1 MDENSQHPVEVSD
14 EPKTTDENDT
24 QIQNSENHDIHSNNV
39 TNTNLLAC
47 AVAPECDSKLQE
59 NKLDVETDAG
69 GQPDDSSISYP
80 GAHATEA
87 AAVNVENNV
96 TEVKEV
102 ATAMADLADGSN
114 DKKSTVVQDSPPA
127 AVPVAPA
134 VRSNVGKYKLVRTI
148 GKGNFAKVK
157 LAIHMA
163 TGVEV
168 AIKIINKKG
177 LDWAAHERLKREV
190 QILQMLDHPNIVR
203 LLEIIENDE
212 VICLV
217 QEYANGGE
225 IFDYLVAHGKMRER
239 EARAKFRQL
248 VSAIHYCHSKNIV
261 HRDLKAENILLDSN
275 LNVKVADFGLANIF
289 RPDEKLS
296 TFCGSPP
303 YAAPELFLGIRYY
316 GPGVDIWS
324 LGVILF
330 TLVVGHL
337 PFDATDLGELRTKI
351 LTVQYRLSR
360 GEVSH
365 DLEALLKKM
374 LVLDPRDRY
383 ALHVLM
389 NDRWVNTGYE
399 DSPLKPYVEP
409 PSPHLDSIY
418 VQQML
423 RLGFTEV
430 DLMNSVVSKAY
441 NHVYATYALLPEM
454 MRRISET
461 SRGSCDLSP
470 ADSSPP
476 QPIPSSC
483 VAPRQGAAAVGR
495 FTVEPSAETMERM
508 RRHSGPRDSKTNL
521 HPNVAHQLPTHHSAT
536 SSLPAAL
543 KRAFV
548 NMGRSLA
555 GNTSAASSNLNSAP
569 PGEAD
574 YRTSGLPKPGKLSSK
589 DTPPRVAITPAP
601 VPINTR
607 QKRLST
613 FTDSVSTGVP
623 RAGIRSSQPAARL
636 QPADVRQSRFVKVR
650 PSPVNTAAS
659 AGVGPMAP
667 ATEIPGVTITAERT
681 SVRTTPPLSSSLQQ
695 DSSGGGEKSE
705 KSSSSSC
712 ASSHSRST
720 KKTPPAH
727 SSAVNNIPPSAS
739 PTSSTSDNTKVE
751 LEAKELVNAVLEMAR
766 PTAQPMSTGEGKLQA
781 LPDAVAAA
789 SATAVVVAEAAEQ
802 TYSGGGGGGNTVILE
817 GRNNSITIP
826 RTLVNSTQTYSPR
839 LSLDQNVSSETVNS
853 STTHSG
859 TWTHN
864 VLRALGALFQGPSK
878 QASAPTQVIAQKREI
893 YSRPREVRSPWGV
906 HVTSEKTPTDLLLEI
921 KRALESVRGCQWEA
935 DKHWMFL
942 LHCGWI
948 EPLST
953 ENSNTGNSDASAITK
968 RSSPKDL
975 LLQWEMEVCQLRRT
989 GQRAV
994 CLKRIRGSAIQFQ
1007 KIASQVIAALNP

>member
-1 MDENSQHPVEVSD
+1 MDEISRHQVERSYDSKPVE
-14 EPKTTDENDT
+14 ENDIH
-24 QIQNSENHDIHSNNV
+24 IQSSENHEVHTNNV
-39 TNTNLLAC
+39 TNTNMLAC
-47 AVAPECDSKLQE
+47 ADAPIPESQPLAECDSKL
-59 NKLDVETDAG
+59 L
-69 GQPDDSSISYP
+69 
-80 GAHATEA
+80 
-87 AAVNVENNV
+87 ENNLSGETGV
-96 TEVKEV
+96 DRQLSYAGANATQAVDLHAENNISEVKEV
-102 ATAMADLADGSN
+102 AAAMVEVAGGSD
-114 DKKSTVVQDSPPA
+114 DKKDGVTQDSPPV

-134 VRSNVGKYKLVRTI
+134 ARSNVGKYKLVRTI

-163 TGVEV
+163 TGV

-275 LNVKVADFGLANIF
+275 LNVKVADFGLANTF

-351 LTVQYRLSR
+351 LTVQYRLNR

-365 DLEALLKKM
+365 DLEVLLKKM

-399 DSPLKPYVEP
+399 DYPLKPYVEP
-409 PSPHLDSIY
+409 SSRQLDSVY

-441 NHVYATYALLPEM
+441 DHVYATYALLPEM

-461 SRGSCDLSP
+461 SRGSCELPPSE
-470 ADSSPP
+470 SSPP
-476 QPIPSSC
+476 QPIPSSY
-483 VAPRQGAAAVGR
+483 VAPRPGAAAVGR
-495 FTVEPSAETMERM
+495 FTVEPIAETMDRM

-521 HPNVAHQLPTHHSAT
+521 HPNVTHQLPAHHSAT

-555 GNTSAASSNLNSAP
+555 GSTSSASSNPNSAP

-574 YRTSGLPKPGKLSSK
+574 YRSSGSTKPGKMSSK

-607 QKRLST
+607 QKRMST
-613 FTDSVSTGVP
+613 HTDSVSTSTP
-623 RAGIRSSQPAARL
+623 RTGIRSSQPASRL
-636 QPADVRQSRFVKVR
+636 QPADVRQSRFSKIR
-650 PSPVNTAAS
+650 PSPVNTAAT
-659 AGVGPMAP
+659 AGGG
-667 ATEIPGVTITAERT
+667 ATAAAVEIPGVTVTAERS
-681 SVRTTPPLSSSLQQ
+681 SVRTTPPPSSMQQ

-705 KSSSSSC
+705 KSSSSSS
-712 ASSHSRST
+712 ASSHHRST
-720 KKTPPAH
+720 KKTSPAYSGVH
-727 SSAVNNIPPSAS
+727 NIPPSMS
-739 PTSSTSDNTKVE
+739 PNASTSDNTKVE
-751 LEAKELVNAVLEMAR
+751 LEAKELVNTVLEMAQ
-766 PTAQPMSTGEGKLQA
+766 PTAQSVSTGEGKLQTPPEA
-781 LPDAVAAA
+781 VVAAA
-789 SATAVVVAEAAEQ
+789 AMVVTETAGQAHN
-802 TYSGGGGGGNTVILE
+802 SGVGGNTVILE
-817 GRNNSITIP
+817 GRNNSITMP
-826 RTLVNSTQTYSPR
+826 RPLVNSAHTYSKR
-839 LSLDQNVSSETVNS
+839 LSLDQNLTADTVS

-878 QASAPTQVIAQKREI
+878 QASVPTQVIAQKREI

-906 HVTSEKTPTDLLLEI
+906 HVTSDKTPADLLLEI
-921 KRALESVRGCQWEA
+921 TRALESVRGCHWEA

-948 EPLST
+948 ETLST
-953 ENSNTGNSDASAITK
+953 ENSNTGNADVPATTK
-968 RSSPKDL
+968 RPSPKDL

-1007 KIASQVIAALNP
+1007 KIASQVVASLKP